1 MSKQSIWLIWGVLST
16 RGALCD
22 AGAERAGGTVRFGEL
37 GKARAGEVLTVT
49 GRS

>member
-1 MSKQSIWLIWGVLST
+1 M

-22 AGAERAGGTVRFGEL
+22 EGAERAGDMVRFGEL

-49 GRS
+49 GRSLSSREAHGG